1 MPATD
6 QPEQAPRQVSE
17 EARRFLAGIGR
28 QEPFLFRALID
39 AKDKK
44 KNPKFGPQ
52 ELTGSFADNAQQLR
66 RLNDAGYGIFVQIN
80 VADGS
85 GWKADNIV
93 AATCLFADFDGV
105 PLENVER
112 LALPPHVVVETS
124 PGKRHYYW
132 RVDGLPINLH
142 PLLQQQLI
150 ELFGS
155 DKSVHD
161 KPRIMRL
168 PGFLHQK
175 NPDAPFLARVV
186 EVRDAAPYTLDEFDV
201 ALKAARKLHVPA
213 KAESKKLPASIT
225 APGDA
230 KAGAAKASSD
240 VRDTESMLRHLIGLN
255 LLDLGDRSEWV
266 RAGIAIK
273 ASHGDAGFPLWLQLS
288 SEADGFDGDDDC
300 AKEWRTFKDDRPPEK
315 QLTVASFFAIA
326 REHGWKRPPGS
337 GGGGSGSTNDDAGAG
352 EGGTSK
358 GSKADP
364 AITIVKQ
371 AQDAGDEHFVGTDD
385 LTYVSYAA
393 KRADGSSRSVTARL
407 DSSGYRNLLALR
419 FHEEAVNKVAPKEQL
434 NAAVALMEARAHASG
449 ARHPVYL
456 RYARHGGKVY
466 VNLDPQDGR
475 VVEIDDT
482 SEGWRMVDAAP
493 VRFVEGSRGALPV
506 PARGGSLALF
516 GKHFNVSADDLTRA
530 IAFMLSPYQR
540 VDTFPILIATGEPG
554 AAKSNFGDKIMALTD
569 PPKRSRKAARFGE
582 ASEERNMHVLA
593 ARASVL
599 FMDNISHFSAEVAD
613 QLCRMSTGSA
623 SSYRK
628 HNTMDEEQQFY
639 VVRPIVVTCIS
650 TPSSR
655 SDLLSRS
662 MLVTVERAERRRT
675 EQAVWR
681 EFDVDAG
688 KMLGFLFLCVSTALR
703 NEAAVEARVESGA
716 LELPRMADFAQ
727 WIEAAGA
734 QLGLGP
740 GDFAKLLRDE
750 QAATQAEAAQRDPLV
765 AGLVKYFARP
775 GAQPIDA
782 SASALRDM
790 LGALGGTGELPHAN
804 QVKDRLTRQKDG
816 LRALGIGVEERRDS
830 HSKMWKF
837 AISCT
842 AVPDAA
848 GEMAAANAGLTP
860 ARGTPASPNGTPDQA
875 GDEPP
880 EEYPF

>member
-6 QPEQAPRQVSE
+6 QPDQAPRQCSE

-28 QEPFLFRALID
+28 QGPFLFRALID

-44 KNPKFGPQ
+44 KNPAFRPH
-52 ELTGSFADNAQQLR
+52 ELAGSFDDHAQQLR

-80 VADGS
+80 VADGG

-112 LALPPHVVVETS
+112 LALPPHLVVETS
-124 PGKRHYYW
+124 RGKRHFYW

-142 PLLQQQLI
+142 PAMQQQLI
-150 ELFGS
+150 ELFES
-155 DKSVHD
+155 DKAVHD

-175 NPDAPFLARVV
+175 NPDAPYLAHVV
-186 EVRDAAPYTLDEFDV
+186 EARDAAPYSLDEFRR
-201 ALKAARKLHVPA
+201 ALAAARELHVPV
-213 KAESKKLPASIT
+213 KAEPKQLPASIA
-225 APGDA
+225 APGGAKSVAELRDA
-230 KAGAAKASSD
+230 EAMF
-240 VRDTESMLRHLIGLN
+240 RYLIAQKRV
-255 LLDLGDRSEWV
+255 DLGDRTDWV
-266 RAGIAIK
+266 KVGIAIK
-273 ASHGDAGFPLWLQLS
+273 ASHGDQGFPLWVQLS
-288 SEADGFDGDDDC
+288 SEAEGFEGEDDC
-300 AKEWRTFKDDRPPEK
+300 AKEWRTFKGDRPADK
-315 QLTVASFFAIA
+315 QLTTATYFGIA
-326 REHGWKRPPGS
+326 REQGWTRTPGNGGTADGELS
-337 GGGGSGSTNDDAGAG
+337 EGGNAGGGKA
-352 EGGTSK
+352 
-358 GSKADP
+358 SKADP

-371 AQDAGDEHFVGTDD
+371 AEDAGDEHFVGTDD
-385 LTYVSYAA
+385 LTYVTYFA
-393 KRADGSSRSVTARL
+393 KRTNGTTRRVTARL

-419 FHEEAVNKVAPKEQL
+419 FNEDAVVKVAPKEQL

-456 RYARHGGKVY
+456 RYARHDGKVY

-475 VVEIDDT
+475 VVEIDG
-482 SEGWRMVDAAP
+482 SAQGWRTTDQVP
-493 VRFVEGSRGALPV
+493 VRFVEGSRGALPM
-506 PARGGSLALF
+506 PQRGGTLALF
-516 GKHFNVSADDLTRA
+516 GKHFNVPTDDLTRA

-554 AAKSNFGDKIMALTD
+554 AAKSNFGDKILALTD
-569 PPKRSRKAARFGE
+569 PPKQSRKAARFGE
-582 ASEERNMHVLA
+582 ATEERNMHVQA

-599 FMDNISHFSAEVAD
+599 FMDNISKFSAEVAD

-662 MLVTVERAERRRT
+662 MRVTVQRAERRRT

-681 EFDVDAG
+681 EFDADAG
-688 KMLGFLFLCVSTALR
+688 KMLGFLFSCVSVALR

-734 QLGLGP
+734 QLGLKP
-740 GDFAKLLRDE
+740 GGFAQLLRDE

-765 AGLVKYFARP
+765 AGLVKYFQREDAK
-775 GAQPIDA
+775 AIDT
-782 SASALRDM
+782 SASGLRDM
-790 LGALGGTGELPHAN
+790 LAGIGVSDLPHAN
-804 QVKDRLTRQKDG
+804 QFRDRLTRQKDG
-816 LRALGIGVEERRDS
+816 LRALGIAVEERRDK
-830 HSKMWKF
+830 HAKAWTF
-837 AISCT
+837 QITCEV
-842 AVPDAA
+842 VPDALRDA
-848 GEMAAANAGLTP
+848 GTAP
-860 ARGTPASPNGTPDQA
+860 AETEEQP